1 MSTSPEELQI
11 EFQKLRK
18 YLSDSLDNGMIKG
31 DHYDCAQYII
41 SRAYPKETRGIN
53 IEEGNLNE
61 DANPSD
67 LGGTPMMDMLF
78 EAVEDKAI
86 FISDFRKAI
95 KECRTYNPDEIAQ
108 EIIKSR

>member
-1 MSTSPEELQI
+1 MSISPEELQI
-11 EFQKLRK
+11 EFQKLRQ
-18 YLSDSLDNGMIKG
+18 YLLDSLDNGMIKG

-41 SRAYPKETRGIN
+41 SRVYPKETREIN

-61 DANPSD
+61 DADPSD

>member
-1 MSTSPEELQI
+1 
-11 EFQKLRK
+11 
-18 YLSDSLDNGMIKG
+18 MIKG

-41 SRAYPKETRGIN
+41 SRVYPKETREIN
-53 IEEGNLNE
+53 IEVGNLNE
-61 DANPSD
+61 DADLSD

-95 KECRTYNPDEIAQ
+95 NECRTYNPDETAQ
-108 EIIKSR
+108 EIIESR